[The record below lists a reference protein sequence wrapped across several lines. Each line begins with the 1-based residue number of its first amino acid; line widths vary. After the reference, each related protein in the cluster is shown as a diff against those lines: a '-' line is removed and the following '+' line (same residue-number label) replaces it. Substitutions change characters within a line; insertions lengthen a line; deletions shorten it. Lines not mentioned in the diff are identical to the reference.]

1 MKVFVTGGTGFLGS
15 NLILRLLEKK
25 YEVVVF
31 DIAPLPENLKP
42 VSSDFVY
49 IQGDQSSETQVYR
62 AIAEHRPEGIIH
74 LGGVMGGICETNPL
88 KAFDINVRSTLVL
101 ADAAVH
107 LNIKKFFYASTIGIY
122 APNQPVLPVPQDG
135 RIYPIGIYG
144 STKAAS
150 EFILSWYAQ
159 TYNLDVRGVRPA
171 SIWGPRRQH
180 GLSAV
185 LSHWLDELFE
195 GKEICIDGAD
205 AQQSWIYIDDA
216 VNAILALWEA
226 DTARLTQKF
235 YNLAGDIFTPRTIM
249 AEVKKILPDA
259 KISYV
264 EKPNT
269 MNGYN
274 LPALYDDTA
283 LRTDTGWTPS
293 LTMAQA
299 INRHFET
306 LSKLK

>member
-15 NLILRLLEKK
+15 NLILKLLEKK
-25 YEVVVF
+25 YELIVF

-42 VSSDFVY
+42 AAADFVY
-49 IQGDQSSETQVYR
+49 IQGDQSSEMQIYR
-62 AIAEHRPEGIIH
+62 AVAEYRPEGIIH

-107 LNIKKFFYASTIGIY
+107 LNVKKFFYASTVGIF
-122 APNQPVLPVPQDG
+122 ASEQPIAPVPQDG
-135 RIYPIGIYG
+135 RIYPSGIYG

-159 TYNLDVRGVRPA
+159 NYKLDVRGIRPS
-171 SIWGPRRQH
+171 SIWGPRRQR

-205 AQQSWIYIDDA
+205 DQQSWIYIDDA
-216 VNAILALWEA
+216 VNAVLALWEA
-226 DTARLTQKF
+226 DTAALSQRF
-235 YNLAGDIFTPRTIM
+235 YNLSGDIFTPRKIM
-249 AEVKKILPDA
+249 EEVKKVLPNA
-259 KISYV
+259 KISYA

-274 LPALYDDTA
+274 LPDVYDDTA
-283 LRTDTGWTPS
+283 LRNDTGWSPS
-293 LTMAQA
+293 LTMEQA
-299 INRHFET
+299 IKRHFET